1 MNDSFWPIPAV
12 LAFRAIISANDPNPA
27 SQRTDALAV
36 NTIILDIDG
45 TLVDSMGVDPKLYF
59 SSIERVLGPVCLRDL
74 NDYDHV
80 TDSGV
85 LGQILKENGFSGA
98 GDLAASV
105 KALFMKELKRHIDD
119 TGSFPVIDGAIQ
131 FIDRVRRSTDT
142 RIAIATGCWRESALL
157 KLQTSGF
164 NIEGIPV
171 ATSDDSPSR
180 VEIMQSALQMTGRD
194 AEPVTYFGDAEWDQV
209 ACQDL
214 GWNFVAVGPRLGGIS
229 SFSSIQ
235 L

>member
-1 MNDSFWPIPAV
+1 M
-12 LAFRAIISANDPNPA
+12 
-27 SQRTDALAV
+27 
-36 NTIILDIDG
+36 NTIIFDIDG
-45 TLVDSMGVDPKLYF
+45 TLVDSMGVDPKLYY
-59 SSIERVLGPVCLRDL
+59 SSIEQVLGPVHLRDL

-80 TDSGV
+80 TDSGI
-85 LGQILKENGFSGA
+85 LGQIIQENGFPDA
-98 GDLAASV
+98 DELAAAV
-105 KALFMKELKRHIDD
+105 KSQFMERLNRHIEDA
-119 TGSFPVIDGAIQ
+119 GSFPVIDGAVQ
-131 FIDRVRRSTDT
+131 FIDRIRRSTDT

-180 VEIMQSALQMTGRD
+180 VEIMRSALRMSDSASGT
-194 AEPVTYFGDAEWDQV
+194 VTYFGDAEWDQR
-209 ACQDL
+209 ACDDL
-214 GWNFVAVGPRLGGIS
+214 GWNFVAVGPRLGGIE

>member
-1 MNDSFWPIPAV
+1 
-12 LAFRAIISANDPNPA
+12 
-27 SQRTDALAV
+27 
-36 NTIILDIDG
+36 
-45 TLVDSMGVDPKLYF
+45 MGVDPKLYF
-59 SSIERVLGPVCLRDL
+59 SSIESVLGPVRLRNL

-80 TDSGV
+80 TDSGI
-85 LGQILKENGFSGA
+85 LAQILEENGYSGA
-98 GDLAASV
+98 DELAASV
-105 KALFMKELKRHIDD
+105 KALFLKGLERYIEDI
-119 TGSFPVIDGAIQ
+119 GSFPVVDGAVQ
-131 FIDRVRRSTDT
+131 FIDRVGRSTDT

-180 VEIMQSALQMTGRD
+180 VEIMRSALQMTGSD
-194 AEPVTYFGDAEWDQV
+194 SGTVTYFGDAEWDQL

-214 GWNFVAVGPRLGGIS
+214 GWNFVAVGPRLRGIK